1 MALPRKFLNEDE
13 ELLAELRPHW
23 IFLFGPLFTSIGVW
37 AGLIVL
43 VVLWQKAP
51 GWTNYPILIL
61 ALIPGL
67 WLLGRFVRWRSY
79 VVALTST
86 RILVR
91 QGILGRDT
99 VQLRL
104 QRITE
109 VNIRQALIE
118 RVLGTGSLLIDVQG
132 EDDSLTLEYM
142 RKPAV
147 VQRVINSQI
156 NEIVGGGRR
165 EAIPQDMQ
173 PRDRHGAPYAEPDT
187 DERTQPASTTA
198 ATTTTRRARHAAL
211 RRRWQHAAPAP
222 TPEHVPAAIR
232 RPAPAPT
239 APAGHRPLRDPGP
252 AHRARRPAPPRHP
265 LRGGVRRQEERAAQ
279 PNLRIWERPERGKA
293 RWEDAARK
301 RAHACTHRHRR
312 SRREGGRRQTVV
324 DRIVPTVKAAAG
336 LRRRL
341 LGHAST
347 TSHGISVTVFETE
360 EQARA
365 AAPPAGAG
373 DGRRH
378 DHRRADR

>member
-1 MALPRKFLNEDE
+1 MASPYGGVDGGPDRLVRAGTLAPMALPRKFLNNDE

-37 AGLIVL
+37 IGLIVL

-51 GWTNYPILIL
+51 GWTNYPILII

-109 VNIRQALIE
+109 VNIRQRLIE
-118 RVLGTGSLLIDVQG
+118 RVLGTGSLIIDVQG

-147 VQRVINSQI
+147 VQRVLNSQI

-165 EAIPQDMQ
+165 EAIPAEMQ
-173 PRDRHGAPYAEPDT
+173 PRDRHGAPYADQDT
-187 DERTQPASTTA
+187 DEHRSDDG
-198 ATTTTRRARHAAL
+198 RRDGG
-211 RRRWQHAAPAP
+211 RRDDDRDDDAHD
-222 TPEHVPAAIR
+222 TPPFGVGGDVPAETPTSRA
-232 RPAPAPT
+232 PAPAPPA
-239 APAGHRPLRDPGP
+239 APAAPGTARFDIRDRLIELDDLRQ
-252 AHRARRPAPPRHP
+252 
-265 LRGGVRRQEERAAQ
+265 RGILSEEEFAAKKSELL
-279 PNLRIWERPERGKA
+279 NRI
-293 RWEDAARK
+293 
-301 RAHACTHRHRR
+301 
-312 SRREGGRRQTVV
+312 
-324 DRIVPTVKAAAG
+324 
-336 LRRRL
+336 
-341 LGHAST
+341 
-347 TSHGISVTVFETE
+347 
-360 EQARA
+360 
-365 AAPPAGAG
+365 
-373 DGRRH
+373 
-378 DHRRADR
+378 

>member
-1 MALPRKFLNEDE
+1 MALPRRFLNEDE

-43 VVLWQKAP
+43 VILWHNAP
-51 GWTNYPILIL
+51 SWSNYPILII

-67 WLLGRFVRWRSY
+67 WLLGRVVRWRSY

-109 VNIRQALIE
+109 VNIRQELIE
-118 RVLGTGSLLIDVQG
+118 RMLGTGSLIIDVQG

-165 EAIPQDMQ
+165 ETIPSDMQ
-173 PRDRHGAPYAEPDT
+173 PRDRYGAPYADRYEDDEHDN
-187 DERTQPASTTA
+187 DERAGYVDANDTPPFGVGGTAGTGDSGTGDSGRAAVPTPTPGPVTGTPAFEI
-198 ATTTTRRARHAAL
+198 RDRLIELDDL
-211 RRRWQHAAPAP
+211 RRRGILSEEEFAAKKS
-222 TPEHVPAAIR
+222 E
-232 RPAPAPT
+232 
-239 APAGHRPLRDPGP
+239 L
-252 AHRARRPAPPRHP
+252 
-265 LRGGVRRQEERAAQ
+265 L
-279 PNLRIWERPERGKA
+279 NRI
-293 RWEDAARK
+293 
-301 RAHACTHRHRR
+301 
-312 SRREGGRRQTVV
+312 
-324 DRIVPTVKAAAG
+324 
-336 LRRRL
+336 
-341 LGHAST
+341 
-347 TSHGISVTVFETE
+347 
-360 EQARA
+360 
-365 AAPPAGAG
+365 
-373 DGRRH
+373 
-378 DHRRADR
+378 

>member
-1 MALPRKFLNEDE
+1 MAGHHHGDVPGNLVEPVAQLAERDVHADGVGPFLDLVRLAHIEEEDVLAAGDARSDLVGLHLGVGHGATLRRAVDSGPDRPVPAGTLAPMALPRKFLNNDE

-37 AGLIVL
+37 IGLIVL

-109 VNIRQALIE
+109 VNIRQRLIE
-118 RVLGTGSLLIDVQG
+118 RVLGTGSLIIDVQG

-147 VQRVINSQI
+147 VQRVLNSQI

-165 EAIPQDMQ
+165 EAIPAEMQ
-173 PRDRHGAPYAEPDT
+173 PRDRHGAPYADQDT
-187 DERTQPASTTA
+187 DE
-198 ATTTTRRARHAAL
+198 
-211 RRRWQHAAPAP
+211 
-222 TPEHVPAAIR
+222 
-232 RPAPAPT
+232 
-239 APAGHRPLRDPGP
+239 
-252 AHRARRPAPPRHP
+252 HRA
-265 LRGGVRRQEERAAQ
+265 
-279 PNLRIWERPERGKA
+279 
-293 RWEDAARK
+293 
-301 RAHACTHRHRR
+301 
-312 SRREGGRRQTVV
+312 
-324 DRIVPTVKAAAG
+324 
-336 LRRRL
+336 
-341 LGHAST
+341 
-347 TSHGISVTVFETE
+347 
-360 EQARA
+360 
-365 AAPPAGAG
+365 
-373 DGRRH
+373 
-378 DHRRADR
+378 